1 MKFNILILDD
11 EQVVCNSMKRI
22 LQNEEWLVL
31 TANTYN
37 ESSDILDRKNIDL
50 LLLDY
55 KLDDTNGIDV
65 LKDIREKYP
74 SLAVIMITAYGS
86 IDIAVEAMKLGAYDF
101 IQKKVEP
108 DFIRYTVKR
117 ALDNLRLKKEVD
129 ELKAAYRENIKMP
142 EIVSE
147 SPQMKSVLSLAN
159 EYARSD
165 STVLITGETGTGKS
179 LLAEYIHRTSDRFN
193 KPFIPLNCPAIPAE
207 LIESELFG
215 YESGAFT
222 GARQRGKKGLIE
234 QADGGTLFLDEISEL
249 SLGIQSKLL
258 QVLEK
263 NAFFPVGA
271 VEPRKVNVRFIAAT
285 NADLNRKVEEKEF
298 RMDLFYRLNVAILN
312 IHPLRDR
319 KEDIIP
325 LSKYFINEFNKK
337 FNKSVNRLD
346 GEVELMLTS
355 LYWQG
360 NIRELRNLI
369 ERAMLLK
376 KDNTLRLGDFTVP
389 FNKFQKTHK
398 SKDSYDLNFRL
409 NFKDNGNILHE
420 AQKLVIMQTLE
431 LTNNNIS
438 NAAKLLGLPR
448 TSLNSCMK
456 RFGIEAETNK

>member
-37 ESSDILDRKNIDL
+37 ESSEILDRKNIDL

-55 KLDDTNGIDV
+55 KLDETNGIDV

-117 ALDNLRLKKEVD
+117 ALDNLRLKKEVE
-129 ELKAAYRENIKMP
+129 ELKAACRKNNKMP
-142 EIVSE
+142 DIISE
-147 SPQMKSVLSLAN
+147 SPQMRSVLNLAN

-179 LLAEYIHRTSDRFN
+179 LLAEFIHQTSDRFN
-193 KPFIPLNCPAIPAE
+193 KLFISLNCPAIPAE

-222 GARQRGKKGLIE
+222 GARQKGKKGLIE
-234 QADGGTLFLDEISEL
+234 QADGGTFFLDEISEL
-249 SLGIQSKLL
+249 SLDIQSKLL

-263 NAFFPVGA
+263 NEFFPLGA
-271 VEPRKVNVRFIAAT
+271 VEPKKVNVRFIAAT

-312 IHPLRDR
+312 IHPLRER

-325 LSKYFINEFNKK
+325 LSKYFINQFNTK
-337 FNKSVNRLD
+337 FNKSVIRLD
-346 GEVELMLTS
+346 GEVEIMLTS
-355 LYWQG
+355 LFWQG

-376 KDNTLRLGDFTVP
+376 KDDTLRLRDFTVP
-389 FNKFQKTHK
+389 FNKFQKTHPRG
-398 SKDSYDLNFRL
+398 DAYDLKISL
-409 NFKDNGNILHE
+409 NFKENGNMLHE
-420 AQKLVIMQTLE
+420 AQKLVIIQTLE

-438 NAAKLLGLPR
+438 DAAKLLGMPR
-448 TSLNSCMK
+448 TSLNSCIK
-456 RFGIEAETNK
+456 RFGIDVETNK